1 MIPVAEA
8 EKIILAEVKDFGKEL
23 ISFENSLNRILAEDL
38 FTDRDLP
45 PFNRATLD
53 GIAINY
59 SAFENGI
66 RSFHIKATQ
75 AAGDP
80 SIDIVNVDECIEIM
94 TGAAVPDTTDIVIGY
109 EDIEI
114 KNGIAIIKNNSFKK
128 GQGLHLKGTDKRK
141 NEIIVKNNEVIT
153 PVTISIAAS
162 IGKTELLVKK
172 LPKVVIISSGDEL
185 VDVYNKPNP
194 FQIRRS
200 NSYIIV
206 ASLERYNLKADV
218 LHIPDNP
225 EITRKN
231 ISACLQNYDVI
242 ILSGGIS
249 MGKFDY
255 IPAALKELSVK
266 KLFHKV
272 QQRPGKPFWFGRHE
286 NGVVVFALPGNPVS
300 TYMCLTRYFIPW
312 LKACMG
318 ISFTKNRTA
327 ILNEDFSFTPALQ
340 YFLQVK
346 LNMEINGTLTAT
358 PFEGN
363 GSGDFSNLS
372 EADAFMELPLERN
385 NFTKGEVFAIWPFKE
400 ILL

>member
-1 MIPVAEA
+1 MILVEEA
-8 EKIILAEVKDFGKEL
+8 EKIIRAQVKDFGTES
-23 ISFENSLNRILAEDL
+23 ISFEKSLNRVLAEDL

-59 SAFENGI
+59 SSFENGI
-66 RSFHIKATQ
+66 YSFHVKATQ
-75 AAGDP
+75 AAGEA
-80 SIDIVNVDECIEIM
+80 SIDINNDDECIEIM
-94 TGAAVPDTTDIVIGY
+94 TGAALPATTDTVIRY

-114 KNGIAIIKNNSFKK
+114 KNGIAIIKGSSFKK
-128 GQGLHLKGTDKRK
+128 GQGIHYKGTDKRE
-141 NEIIVKNNEVIT
+141 NEIIAKGSQVIT
-153 PVTISIAAS
+153 PVIISIAAS
-162 IGKTELLVKK
+162 IGKTKLLVKK
-172 LPKVVIISSGDEL
+172 LPGVVIISSGDEL
-185 VDVYNKPNP
+185 VDVHEKPDP
-194 FQIRRS
+194 YQIRRS
-200 NSYIIV
+200 NSYIIG
-206 ASLERYNLKADV
+206 AALKRYNLHADV
-218 LHIPDNP
+218 IHIPDNP
-225 EITRKN
+225 GVTKQN
-231 ISACLQNYDVI
+231 ISNCLQKYDVI

-255 IPAALKELSVK
+255 IPTALQELSVE

-272 QQRPGKPFWFGRHE
+272 KQRPGKPFWFGQHK

-318 ISFTKNRTA
+318 LPFTNNKYA
-327 ILNEDFSFTPALQ
+327 ILDEDFSFSPSLQ

-346 LNMEINGTLTAT
+346 LNIDINGKLSAT

-385 NFTKGEVFAIWPFKE
+385 NFTKGEVFTIWPFKE